1 MLRAWNIPIS
11 FKGVLAVLREFNYY
25 LSLHSKEA
33 QLQSPQ
39 LQSFSSDAA
48 AKDEITDQ
56 LSKDR
61 RSVTLLRRTE
71 HVLMYPQGRTAIIA
85 RASLYSG

>member
-33 QLQSPQ
+33 QLQSPGEREY
-39 LQSFSSDAA
+39 SRDAH
-48 AKDEITDQ
+48 K
-56 LSKDR
+56 L
-61 RSVTLLRRTE
+61 
-71 HVLMYPQGRTAIIA
+71 
-85 RASLYSG
+85 